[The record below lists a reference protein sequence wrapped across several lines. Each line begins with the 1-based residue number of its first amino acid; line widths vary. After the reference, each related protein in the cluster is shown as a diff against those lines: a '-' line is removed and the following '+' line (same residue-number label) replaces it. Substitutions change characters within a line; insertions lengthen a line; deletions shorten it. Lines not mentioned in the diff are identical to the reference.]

1 MSHKHHGKHHPYCL
15 NCHYP
20 LSEFDKNCSQCGQK
34 PTDGKTTMHDLLHEF
49 IHTMFHLDGK
59 FFWTLK
65 HLFIPG
71 KLTLEF
77 FKGHHKR
84 YAHPI
89 QLFLVVGAFAF
100 ATIVSKL
107 HKAEEQIKE
116 SAEESKKEVLRKQF
130 LIELDTVTKA
140 ISGKNAQLVAFRDSV
155 IYNMLYPVNSE
166 KTEGDIRKE
175 LYQVIEK
182 EINKSSNNKK
192 LMNYNF
198 KGDSVGLKA
207 FKDSIVNVLLKDENI
222 DNSKKTDDEKA
233 LDENNEGETDD
244 ESTPKEDTNKFGNPV
259 DDFKKGFQKGMKESF
274 VENIKSRARNQI
286 AVLKKQKN
294 VKEAIKIEEDS
305 ISING
310 FFMFDSH
317 KGDKKKMMPK
327 HELYEL
333 TPDSI
338 LHKYPVE
345 GFMNNVM
352 TKQYLKTIKVG
363 SDLFH
368 FFMSKLFWATFAV
381 IPALALFF
389 LLIYRRQ
396 KHYYV
401 EHVVFLMH
409 YNTTIFLGLIL
420 TLYIFPYWGGIAGL
434 FTLWVAIH
442 FFLAI
447 KNYYQQGWGK
457 TFLKYFIITNV
468 YFILS
473 CIFMLATAAIGFLLF

>member
-1 MSHKHHGKHHPYCL
+1 MSHKSHGKHHPYCL

-100 ATIVSKL
+100 ATILSKL

-116 SAEESKKEVLRKQF
+116 SANRKEKATERKKF
-130 LIELDTVTKA
+130 LMELDSVSLRLSESLKIRDEFHDSLMLKMIYPEGLKNNEENIRKEISA
-140 ISGKNAQLVAFRDSV
+140 IIDKQLNKPSSKNIIQIRTDGDVIKDNQFRDSL
-155 IYNMLYPVNSE
+155 I
-166 KTEGDIRKE
+166 
-175 LYQVIEK
+175 
-182 EINKSSNNKK
+182 
-192 LMNYNF
+192 
-198 KGDSVGLKA
+198 
-207 FKDSIVNVLLKDENI
+207 NVLLDEQSDSI
-222 DNSKKTDDEKA
+222 PK
-233 LDENNEGETDD
+233 
-244 ESTPKEDTNKFGNPV
+244 KEDKNDEDEENSSAIE
-259 DDFKKGFQKGMKESF
+259 DFKKGYKEG
-274 VENIKSRARNQI
+274 ITMT
-286 AVLKKQKN
+286 LKEQLRPKVDLLKTKVN
-294 VKEAIKIEEDS
+294 VKEAIKLTEDS

-310 FFMFDSH
+310 FFMFDTT
-317 KGDKKKMMPK
+317 KGKRKRMMPL

-333 TPDSI
+333 SPDSI
-338 LHKYPVE
+338 LLKYPIE
-345 GFMNNVM
+345 GFWNNVM
-352 TKQYLKTIKVG
+352 TKQYLKTQKLG
-363 SDLFH
+363 NNLFH

-389 LLIYRRQ
+389 LLMYRRQ
-396 KHYYV
+396 KRYYV

-409 YNTTIFLGLIL
+409 YNTTIFLGLIA
-420 TLYIFPYWGGIAGL
+420 TLYIFPYWHGAAGL
-434 FTLWVAIH
+434 FTLWVAVH

-457 TFLKYFIITNV
+457 TFVKYMIINCT
-468 YFILS
+468 YFTIAM
-473 CIFMLATAAIGFLLF
+473 IFMILTGIIGFLLF

>member
-1 MSHKHHGKHHPYCL
+1 MSNKHHGKHHPYCL

-34 PTDGKTTMHDLLHEF
+34 PTDGKTTLHDLLHEF
-49 IHTMFHLDGK
+49 VHTLFHLDGK

-100 ATIVSKL
+100 ATIISKL
-107 HKAEEQIKE
+107 HKAEEQIKDRVE
-116 SAEESKKEVLRKQF
+116 KSKNEVLRQQF

-140 ISGKNAQLVAFRDSV
+140 ISGKNPQLMAFRDSIV
-155 IYNMLYPVNSE
+155 YNMLYPVSSNKSE
-166 KTEGDIRKE
+166 VDIRQE
-175 LYQVIEK
+175 LSRIIDK
-182 EINKSSNNKK
+182 EINQPSDSKSII
-192 LMNYNF
+192 NYSV
-198 KGDSVGLKA
+198 KGDSVEFKA
-207 FKDSIVNVLLKDENI
+207 FKDSIINILLKDEI
-222 DNSKKTDDEKA
+222 VQNSEKEVKEKPTDEKIE
-233 LDENNEGETDD
+233 DEIVNN
-244 ESTPKEDTNKFGNPV
+244 PQEDKNSLGNPLN
-259 DDFKKGFQKGMKESF
+259 DFKKGFREGMQENF
-274 VENIKSRARNQI
+274 VVNLKDKAKTQI
-286 AVLKKQKN
+286 AVLKKQMN
-294 VKEAIKIEEDS
+294 VQQAIKIQEDS
-305 ISING
+305 VNING
-310 FFMFDSH
+310 FFMFNLA
-317 KGDKKKMMPK
+317 KGDKKIMIPI

-333 TPDSI
+333 SPDSI
-338 LHKYPVE
+338 LHKYPIE

-352 TKQYLKTIKVG
+352 TKQYLKTRKEG
-363 SDLFH
+363 SGLFH

-381 IPALALFF
+381 IPVLALFF
-389 LLIYRRQ
+389 LLMYRRQ
-396 KHYYV
+396 KRFYV

-409 YNTTIFLGLIL
+409 YNTTIFLGLII
-420 TLYIFPYWGGIAGL
+420 TLYVFPYWEGISGL

-457 TFLKYFIITNV
+457 TFLKYLIITNV
-468 YFILS
+468 YFFLS
-473 CIFMLATAAIGFLLF
+473 IIFMLATAAIGFLLF